1 MQRSGGAAILMKSV
15 EYILGEENT
24 CNAPLQPYCDEAVA
38 FLNDLSSALL
48 KDTRVRS
55 YPDVVSFAFWC
66 RKSNIIKLKN
76 ESGIESN
83 RLGRGLIFHI
93 APSNIPV
100 NFAFTYAFGLLAGNA
115 NIVRIP
121 SKPFPQIDI
130 ISDVTKNVIQKYPEI
145 QKRTAWVRYPVDNEI
160 TEYFSLKADGRMI
173 WGGDETVKTVKGCAV
188 NPKSID
194 LAFAD
199 RYSIGLIDG
208 KSVMEASDQQI
219 EKLAEA
225 FYNDTWLMDQN
236 ACSSPQLIVWLN
248 QSAEAKER
256 FWNAAYN
263 YAEKKYNLQPA
274 SAVDKYIQF
283 CNDAINEGENISIRR
298 KTNLLY
304 HADIAELSGNIMECR
319 GRCGYFYEYNA
330 ESIDSMSNVVT
341 EKFQTLTYFGVNP
354 ETVRDWV
361 IQNRLRGI
369 DRIVP
374 FGSALDINVIW
385 DGYDIVRM
393 LSRLVNIQ

>member
-1 MQRSGGAAILMKSV
+1 MKNIN
-15 EYILGEENT
+15 YILGEENI

-38 FLNDLSSALL
+38 FLNDLSAELL
-48 KDTRVRS
+48 KDTRVRN
-55 YPDVVSFAFWC
+55 YPDIVSFAFWC
-66 RKSNIIKLKN
+66 RKSNIVKLKN
-76 ESGIESN
+76 KSGIESN

-93 APSNIPV
+93 APSNITV

-115 NIVRIP
+115 NIVRVP
-121 SKPFPQIDI
+121 SKPFMQVDI
-130 ISDVTKNVIQKYPEI
+130 MADVARKVIEKHHEI
-145 QKRTAWVRYPVDNEI
+145 KKRTAWVRYPVDDEI
-160 TEYFSLKADGRMI
+160 TKYFSSKADGRMI
-173 WGGDETVKTVKGCAV
+173 WGGDDTVRTVKGCVA

-194 LAFAD
+194 LAFTD

-208 KSVMEASDQQI
+208 NSIIEASDQQI

-236 ACSSPQLIVWLN
+236 ACSSPQLIIWLN
-248 QSAEAKER
+248 QSNQAKER
-256 FWNAAYN
+256 FWNAAYK
-263 YAEKKYNLQPA
+263 YAEKKYTLQPA

-283 CNDAINEGENISIRR
+283 CNDAISEGDNISIEH
-298 KTNLLY
+298 KGNLLY
-304 HADIAELSGNIMECR
+304 HANISALSDNVTECR
-319 GRCGYFYEYNA
+319 GKCGYFYEYDA
-330 ESIDSMSNVVT
+330 DKMDDIADVIT
-341 EKFQTLTYFGVNP
+341 EKFQTITYFGVEP
-354 ETVRDWV
+354 EAVREWV
-361 IQNRLRGI
+361 IQNKLRGI